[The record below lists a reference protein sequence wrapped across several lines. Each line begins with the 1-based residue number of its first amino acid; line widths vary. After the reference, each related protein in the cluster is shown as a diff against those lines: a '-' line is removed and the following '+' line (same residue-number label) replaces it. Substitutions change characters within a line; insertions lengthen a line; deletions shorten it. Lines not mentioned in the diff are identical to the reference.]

1 MGADCKSVAKASKV
15 RILDLPPRALKAP
28 DQHVCRSGAFVM
40 RVLSNSTCHANRG
53 HSVGAADL
61 PAGAPVLVGPANRSG
76 DTIGG
81 TA

>member
-1 MGADCKSVAKASKV
+1 
-15 RILDLPPRALKAP
+15 
-28 DQHVCRSGAFVM
+28 M